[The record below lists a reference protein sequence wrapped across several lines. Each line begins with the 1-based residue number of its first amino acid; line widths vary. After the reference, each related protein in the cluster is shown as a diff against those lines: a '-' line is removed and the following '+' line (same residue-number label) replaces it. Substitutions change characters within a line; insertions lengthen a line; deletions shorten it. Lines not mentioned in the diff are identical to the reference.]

1 MDRRALLAA
10 RKRRREKSV
19 DLGGGKKV
27 SFMRPPE
34 SDMPRLL
41 KGDGEVKRWEVT
53 LADVRTYVCGW
64 EGFTEA
70 DVLGP
75 SVGASDVTVDFDAD
89 LWSEIVG
96 DDLGIIN
103 KVADAILK
111 SVVDFISEKAEVEK
125 NSEPA

>member
-10 RKRRREKSV
+10 LKRRREKSV

-27 SFMRPPE
+27 FFMRPAE

-41 KGDGEVKRWEVT
+41 KGDEDAKRWEVT

-70 DVLGP
+70 DILGAT
-75 SVGASDVTVDFDAD
+75 VGASDVKVDFDAE
-89 LWSEIVG
+89 LWSEVVS
-96 DDLGIIN
+96 DDLEMIN
-103 KVADAILK
+103 TVAEAILK

-125 NSEPA
+125 NSAPA